1 MKNLTL
7 WNYLKEMKSPQYR
20 WVDLTHE
27 LSSDT
32 PHWAGFGALKDQL
45 IFSYDEADLPSA
57 EKAPFI
63 THSYSLVGQYGT
75 HVDVPCHFSPGG
87 RTMEEIKVEEMIY
100 PLVVI
105 DKSKECAKNPEFML
119 TQKDLEAWEKEHGRI
134 PDGAFVA
141 FRSDWYKKE
150 DLDNLD
156 ADGHAH
162 YPGWDVGAIA
172 WLIAERN
179 IGAIG
184 HEPADTDPSTV
195 TSRTDAYPFPSEK
208 FILDHDRIQIE
219 VLAHL
224 DELPAT
230 GSIMICA
237 FPKLKD
243 GTGFSARCFAI
254 CPAE

>member
-1 MKNLTL
+1 MI
-7 WNYLKEMKSPQYR
+7 
-20 WVDLTHE
+20 DH
-27 LSSDT
+27 
-32 PHWAGFGALKDQL
+32 
-45 IFSYDEADLPSA
+45 
-57 EKAPFI
+57 
-63 THSYSLVGQYGT
+63 
-75 HVDVPCHFSPGG
+75 GG
-87 RTMEEIKVEEMIY
+87 R
-100 PLVVI
+100 
-105 DKSKECAKNPEFML
+105 
-119 TQKDLEAWEKEHGRI
+119 LEVFLFGRI
-134 PDGAFVA
+134 NTTKIWGIYASNKNSQDFAGPNPDQV
-141 FRSDWYKKE
+141 
-150 DLDNLD
+150 
-156 ADGHAH
+156 
-162 YPGWDVGAIA
+162 IA

-184 HEPADTDPSTV
+184 HEPADTDPSKV